1 MRMLWILPPKIG
13 KELPCLELK
22 VLWQGGGLQICL
34 LQFDFSALVFV
45 EFEDQIGESF
55 EIRIHRA
62 IKSNFGIAQ
71 GKPALDWVVIA
82 QLQTSRRVACRRP
95 ANVHQGSKTD
105 VHVG

>member
-1 MRMLWILPPKIG
+1 MRMLWILPPKIR
-13 KELPCLELK
+13 KELSCLELQI
-22 VLWQGGGLQICL
+22 LWQRGGLKISF

-45 EFEDQIGESF
+45 EFEDEIGEPF
-55 EIRIHRA
+55 KIGIHRA
-62 IKSNFGIAQ
+62 IQGNFRVAQ

-95 ANVHQGSKTD
+95 ANIHQGSKTD